1 MKFRA
6 RTNRTVLSAAICS
19 GILGVL
25 SGEAR
30 ASDSYTLFE
39 GGQVRPLALSHNGK
53 RLFAVNTPDARL
65 EVFGVADHGELR
77 HLQSIPVGLEP
88 VAVAARN
95 DHEVWVANISRT
107 ASASSSSTQAG
118 TAAVSC
124 ARCSWR

>member
-6 RTNRTVLSAAICS
+6 RTNRTVLSAALCS

-65 EVFGVADHGELR
+65 EVFGVADRGELR

-88 VAVAARN
+88 VPWPCETTTR
-95 DHEVWVANISRT
+95 SGLPTCCRT
-107 ASASSSSTQAG
+107 ASAS
-118 TAAVSC
+118 
-124 ARCSWR
+124 